1 MLHGQCKGCARTTW
15 LNDNW
20 YCYKCDNNL
29 KENQMNKYEYKIEFE
44 SDFKDL
50 YRVLNVIN
58 NILAN
63 SELNEY
69 ATNIKPTF
77 TILKGDNDDI

>member
-1 MLHGQCKGCARTTW
+1 MLHGQCKGCVRTTW

-44 SDFKDL
+44 SDFKDIPE
-50 YRVLNVIN
+50 VIN
-58 NILAN
+58 KINSILVN
-63 SELNEY
+63 SELNEHI
-69 ATNIKPTF
+69 TNIKPTF
-77 TILKGDNDDI
+77 TILEGDKDKI

>member
-15 LNDNW
+15 LNDKW
-20 YCYKCDNNL
+20 YCNKCNNNL

-50 YRVLNVIN
+50 HRILNVIN
-58 NILAN
+58 NILSN

-69 ATNIKPTF
+69 ATNINPTF
-77 TILKGDNDDI
+77 TILKGDNDAV

>member
-1 MLHGQCKGCARTTW
+1 
-15 LNDNW
+15 
-20 YCYKCDNNL
+20 
-29 KENQMNKYEYKIEFE
+29 MNKYEYKIEFE